1 MLEFAILGFLLDRDM
16 TGYDIK
22 QMMVTRTSNFIDAS
36 FGSIYPMLKRLEK
49 GGLITFAEIVAGNR
63 LKKMYTITPQGR
75 EHFMEWLQTPCTFSP
90 FNLEFLAKL
99 FFYKHLKKND
109 AILNIELFRG
119 TVQDAMEKLSEIERT
134 TGDRMDPFEYASLEF
149 GRTYYEMVLNWHEK
163 LIEKLRQTSSE

>member
-49 GGLITFAEIVAGNR
+49 VGLITFAEIAAGNR

-90 FNLEFLAKL
+90 FNLEFLEKL

-134 TGDRMDPFEYASLEF
+134 TRDGMDPFVSASLEF